1 MISIVIPAY
10 NESQEVIEATI
21 MRCTLVMAEEHI
33 QFEII
38 LVDDGSNE
46 KIAQPSAS
54 NIRVIRHPH
63 NVGYGQSLKDGIKAA
78 TYDTIV
84 ISDADGTYP
93 IEAIPN
99 LLNFYSQGFDMV
111 VGARTGKHFDE
122 STQKKILRLILKYL
136 VEYTAGRKIP
146 DINSGLRIFSKKQ
159 ILPFYQY
166 LCNTFSFTTSLTL
179 AYMMNGF
186 FVKYVPVNYEKRD
199 GKSKVRMF
207 RDSLRTLQF
216 IIEAMLFYNPMKV
229 FFAIAILLLNISIF
243 TGLAYLFLEKTAL
256 FVLFSLFM
264 ALTVLTASL
273 GLISV
278 QLRQLLKTPSSHDQ

>member
-10 NESQEVIEATI
+10 NESSNVIKATI
-21 MRCTLVMAEEHI
+21 MRCASVMNTKKI
-33 QFEII
+33 KFEII
-38 LVDDGSNE
+38 LVDDGSSE
-46 KIAQPSAS
+46 EILRPAIS
-54 NIRVIRHPH
+54 NIKIIKHPH
-63 NVGYGQSLKDGIKAA
+63 NVGYGQSLKDGIKEAK
-78 TYDTIV
+78 YDTVV

-93 IEAIPN
+93 IESIPK
-99 LLNFYSQGFDMV
+99 LLDFYNQGFDMV

-122 STQKKILRLILKYL
+122 SFQKKILRLILKNL

-186 FVKYVPVNYEKRD
+186 FVKYVPIDYEKRE

-229 FFAIAILLLNISIF
+229 FFAISMILLTLSIASGTCYLISEKAQYL
-243 TGLAYLFLEKTAL
+243 GLFIAFI
-256 FVLFSLFM
+256 
-264 ALTVLTASL
+264 ALTVMTVGI

-278 QLRQLLKTPSSHDQ
+278 QLRQLLKTPSSHN